1 MGYSRFYN
9 QMPDGTTKQL
19 NPFTGT
25 EVWSVPGRGNKP
37 ITNEI
42 PKTAKKLE
50 LHKPEDY
57 CSFCESWY
65 FETPPEKQR
74 IVLENGKYNKL
85 DYITAEEYFNTS
97 AEFRRVP
104 NLFEIVTLDYWRKN
118 YDFKINSEKL
128 KWKEK
133 YLSTPKGLEHIT
145 NIVNTKL
152 KLSGKTQEELDK
164 MSVDEKITY
173 ADSFFGGGH
182 ELVISK
188 PHHIKDAVWDADLKS
203 SGDMTPE
210 EHYRYIDFTIDAKE
224 DIYLSNRYVR
234 YVSVFQNWL
243 RPAGASFDHLH
254 KQLVALDEW
263 GNTIADQ
270 TEMIR
275 KDPNVFN
282 TYGANLAGMLN
293 LNIAENDYAI
303 AYAGIGHRYPT
314 IEIFSRSKNPRPSI
328 HSEEEVRGM
337 SDLVHAIHA
346 ASGNQISCNEEW
358 YYTPTDSIYK
368 MPWHILIKWRINVP
382 AGFEGGTKIFINP
395 VSPVDLRNK
404 IVPRLYKLRDENK
417 IAKIRIAEEC
427 KVIPNPLKYFM
438 T

>member
-1 MGYSRFYN
+1 
-9 QMPDGTTKQL
+9 MPDGTTKQL

-42 PKTAKKLE
+42 PKTAKKID

-57 CSFCESWY
+57 CSFCESNY

-74 IVLENGKYNKL
+74 IIFENGEYKKL
-85 DYITAEEYFNTS
+85 NYITAEEYNNTY
-97 AEFRRVP
+97 AEFRRVS
-104 NLFEIVTLDYWRKN
+104 NLFEIVTLDYWSKN
-118 YDFKINSEKL
+118 YDFKITKEKL
-128 KWKEK
+128 EWKNK
-133 YLSTPKGLEHIT
+133 YLSTPKGREHII

-152 KLSGKTQEELDK
+152 KLSGKNQDELDK
-164 MSVDEKITY
+164 MSEDEKINY

-182 ELVISK
+182 ELIIAK
-188 PHHIKDAVWDADLKS
+188 HHYKQNAEWDADLHS
-203 SGDMTPE
+203 SGEMTPE
-210 EHYRYIDFTIDAKE
+210 EHYRYIDFTIEAKE
-224 DIYLSNRYVR
+224 NIYLSNRYVR

-263 GNTIADQ
+263 GNTITDQ

-293 LNIAENDYAI
+293 LIIAENDYAI
-303 AYAGIGHRYPT
+303 AYAGIGHRYPA
-314 IEIFSRSKNPRPSI
+314 IEIFSKSKNSRPSM
-328 HSEEEVRGM
+328 HTDDEVRGI
-337 SDLVHAIHA
+337 SNLLHACHA
-346 ASGNQISCNEEW
+346 ATGNQTSCNEEW
-358 YYTPTDSIYK
+358 YYTPIDSIYK
-368 MPWHILIKWRINVP
+368 MPWHVLIKWRINVP
-382 AGFEGGTKIFINP
+382 AGFEGGTNIYINP
-395 VSPVDLRNK
+395 VSPIDLRDK
-404 IVPRLYKLRDENK
+404 IVPRLYKLRDEHK
-417 IAKIRIAEEC
+417 IAAINIAEEC
-427 KVIPNPLKYFM
+427 RIVPNPLKYYM

>member
-1 MGYSRFYN
+1 
-9 QMPDGTTKQL
+9 MPDGTTKQL

-42 PKTAKKLE
+42 PKSAKKIK

-57 CSFCESWY
+57 CSFCENKY

-74 IVLENGKYNKL
+74 IVLEKNKYTKKN
-85 DYITAEEYFNTS
+85 YIMAEEYTKTA
-97 AEFRRVP
+97 AELRRVP
-104 NLFEIVTLDYWRKN
+104 NLFEIVSLDYWRKN
-118 YDFKINSEKL
+118 YNYKIHADKL
-128 KWKEK
+128 EWKNK
-133 YLSTPKGLEHIT
+133 YISTPKGLEHII
-145 NIVNTKL
+145 NISNTKL
-152 KLSGKTQEELDK
+152 KLTGKSEEEINK
-164 MSVDEKITY
+164 ISVEEKIKY
-173 ADSFFGGGH
+173 SDSFFGGGH
-182 ELVISK
+182 ELIISK
-188 PHHIKDAVWDADLKS
+188 HHYKESAEYDADLKS

-210 EHYRYIDFTIDAKE
+210 EHYRYIDFTIEAKE

-263 GNTIADQ
+263 GNTITDQ

-282 TYGANLAGMLN
+282 AYGANLAGMMN
-293 LNIAENDYAI
+293 LIIAENDYAI

-314 IEIFSRSKNPRPSI
+314 IEIFSKSKNSRPSS
-328 HSEEEVRGM
+328 HTEEEIRGM
-337 SDLVHAIHA
+337 SNLIHACHA

-358 YYTPTDSIYK
+358 YYTPIDSIYR
-368 MPWHILIKWRINVP
+368 MPWHVLIKWRINVP

-395 VSPVDLRNK
+395 VSPIDLRDK
-404 IVPRLYKLRDENK
+404 IVPRIYKLREEK
-417 IAKIRIAEEC
+417 LIAGIRIAEEC
-427 KVIPNPLKYFM
+427 NIIPNPLKYYL

>member
-1 MGYSRFYN
+1 MSYSRFYN

-57 CSFCESWY
+57 CSFCEKNY
-65 FETPPEKQR
+65 FETPPEKER
-74 IVLENGKYNKL
+74 IILENGEYKKL
-85 DYITAEEYFNTS
+85 KYITAEEYFNTK

-118 YDFKINSEKL
+118 YEFKLNAEKL
-128 KWKEK
+128 EWKNK
-133 YLSTPKGLEHIT
+133 YLSTPKGKEHII

-152 KLSGKTQEELDK
+152 KLSGKSQEELDK
-164 MSVDEKITY
+164 TSEDEKINY
-173 ADSFFGGGH
+173 SDSFFGGGH

-188 PHHIKDAVWDADLKS
+188 HHYKNGAEWDADRKS
-203 SGDMTPE
+203 SGELTPE

-263 GNTIADQ
+263 GNTISDQ

-282 TYGANLAGMLN
+282 AYGANLAAMLN
-293 LNIAENDYAI
+293 LIIAENDYAI

-314 IEIFSRSKNPRPSI
+314 IEIFSKSNNSRPSS
-328 HSEEEVRGM
+328 HTDEEVRGM
-337 SDLVHAIHA
+337 SDLVHACHA
-346 ASGNQISCNEEW
+346 ATGNQISCNEEW
-358 YYTPTDSIYK
+358 YYTPIDSIYK

-395 VSPVDLRNK
+395 VSPIDLRDK
-404 IVPRLYKLRDENK
+404 VVPRLYKLRDEK
-417 IAKIRIAEEC
+417 LIANFMIAEEC
-427 KVIPNPLKYFM
+427 NIKHNPLKYYLS
-438 T
+438 

>member
-1 MGYSRFYN
+1 MSYSRFYN

-25 EVWSVPGRGNKP
+25 EVWTVPGRGNKP
-37 ITNEI
+37 ITNDI
-42 PKTAKKLE
+42 PKTSKRIE

-57 CSFCESWY
+57 CSFCENNY

-74 IVLENGKYNKL
+74 LVLQKGKYEKL
-85 DYITAEEYFNTS
+85 DYLEAEEYYKTS

-104 NLFEIVTLDYWRKN
+104 NLFEIVSLDYWRKN
-118 YDFKINSEKL
+118 YNYKIHRDKL
-128 KWKEK
+128 GWKNR
-133 YLSTPKGLEHIT
+133 YISTPKGLEHII
-145 NIVNTKL
+145 NIVNKKL
-152 KLSGKTQEELDK
+152 KLSGKTESEIDK
-164 MSVDEKITY
+164 ISVDEKMSY
-173 ADSFFGGGH
+173 SDSFFGGGH

-188 PHHIKDAVWDADLKS
+188 RHFNARAEFDADLKS

-210 EHYRYIDFTIDAKE
+210 EHFRYLDFTIDSKD
-224 DIYLSNRYVR
+224 DIFLSNRYVR

-263 GNTIADQ
+263 GNTITDQ

-275 KDPNVFN
+275 KDPNIFN

-293 LNIAENDYAI
+293 LVVAENDYAI
-303 AYAGIGHRYPT
+303 AYTGIGHRYPT
-314 IEIFSRSKNPRPSI
+314 IEIFSKSKNSRPST
-328 HSEEEVRGM
+328 HNDDEVRGM
-337 SDLVHAIHA
+337 SDLLHACHA

-358 YYTPTDSIYK
+358 YYTPVDSIYK
-368 MPWHILIKWRINVP
+368 MPWHILLKWRINVP
-382 AGFEGGTKIFINP
+382 AGFEGGTKIYINP
-395 VSPVDLRNK
+395 VSPIDLRDK
-404 IVPRLYKLRDENK
+404 LVPRLYELRDKKMTANL
-417 IAKIRIAEEC
+417 RIAEEC
-427 KVIPNPLKYFM
+427 NIVPNPLKYYM

>member
-1 MGYSRFYN
+1 
-9 QMPDGTTKQL
+9 MPDGTTKQL

-42 PKTAKKLE
+42 PKTAKKFE
-50 LHKPEDY
+50 YNKPENY
-57 CSFCESWY
+57 CSFCESRY

-74 IVLENGKYNKL
+74 LVLNNGQFEKL
-85 DYITAEEYFNTS
+85 SYITAEEYNLTK

-104 NLFEIVTLDYWRKN
+104 NLFEIVSLDYWRKN
-118 YDFKINSEKL
+118 YNYKIHKDKL
-128 KWKEK
+128 EWMNK
-133 YLSTPKGLEHIT
+133 YISTPNGLEHII
-145 NIVNTKL
+145 NIVNAKL
-152 KLSGKTQEELDK
+152 KLSGKTLEEIDK
-164 MSVDEKITY
+164 ISVEEKINY
-173 ADSFFGGGH
+173 SDGFFGGGH
-182 ELVISK
+182 ELIVSK
-188 PHHIKDAVWDADLKS
+188 HHFKENAEYDADLKS

-210 EHYRYIDFTIDAKE
+210 EHYMYIKFTIDAKE

-263 GNTIADQ
+263 GNTIAEQ

-282 TYGANLAGMLN
+282 AYGANLAGMMN

-314 IEIFSRSKNPRPSI
+314 IEIFSKSNNSRPST
-328 HSEEEVRGM
+328 HTKEEARGM
-337 SDLVHAIHA
+337 SNLIHACHA
-346 ASGNQISCNEEW
+346 ASGNQMACNEEW
-358 YYTPTDSIYK
+358 YYTPIDSIYK
-368 MPWHILIKWRINVP
+368 MPWHVLIKWRINVP

-395 VSPVDLRNK
+395 VSPVDLRDK
-404 IVPRLYKLRDENK
+404 IVPRLYALRDEK
-417 IAKIRIAEEC
+417 LIANIRIAEEC
-427 KVIPNPLKYFM
+427 RIVPNPLKYYL